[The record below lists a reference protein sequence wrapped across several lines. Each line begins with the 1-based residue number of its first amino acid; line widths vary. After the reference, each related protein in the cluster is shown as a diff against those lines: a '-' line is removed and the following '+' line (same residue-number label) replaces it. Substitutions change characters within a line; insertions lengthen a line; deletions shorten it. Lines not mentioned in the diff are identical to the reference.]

1 MKKPFF
7 LTAIIIV
14 LTAALLS
21 SCTFSEFFTHSVL
34 EEPDGA
40 GGQETPVS
48 EPRTLTIARYSGE
61 QISPYGS
68 KSVANRGIVSLC
80 YSALIELDSSLNAVA
95 QICDSYEIIGN
106 RAVFYLNESAL
117 FSDGSHIT
125 ASDCVYSFARAS
137 AENSVYRNRFSVI
150 SGYEETDTYVFT
162 VRFTSDSIYNVNL
175 VSIPIIKAG
184 SDVKTIPVGSGPYVF
199 NSDEGGMYLTA
210 NRFAAKEPETKRID
224 LLAFGNSEELL
235 YNVNYGNVHLAYADL
250 SEGSSSFRGTV
261 EIKDF
266 TTNNLLFAVVNRNK
280 EYFASSDSVKG
291 ITYAL
296 DRDGIVKNIL
306 SSSSRSVWYPFN
318 PDWSVTKEADL
329 NTNIYSSTT
338 AHDYFNAASLGF
350 SGTQRVWNKQPLELV
365 ILVNQESVIKTE
377 IAEYIAENLKSFG
390 FGAVVKTLPWDEM
403 TAAVIAGEYDIF
415 IGEMNLFPN
424 MDITSVMT
432 NELVASARITE
443 NENPETAYSEEF
455 LTAVSDFYAG
465 NTDMRTFLSVFQ
477 EELPFIPL
485 YFSGGAL
492 AINRNISGTFSPGCF
507 NLFSSPETWVLE
519 Q

>member
-7 LTAIIIV
+7 LTAIIFV

-21 SCTFSEFFTHSVL
+21 SCTFSEFFTRSVL
-34 EEPDGA
+34 EEPDGTED
-40 GGQETPVS
+40 QETTPT

-61 QISPYGS
+61 QISPYNS
-68 KSVANRGIVSLC
+68 KSAANRGIVSLC
-80 YSALIELDSSLNAVA
+80 YGALIKLDNSLNAAA
-95 QICDSYEIIGN
+95 QICESYEIIGN
-106 RAVFYLNESAL
+106 RAVFYLDESAL

-137 AENSVYRNRFSVI
+137 AADSVYKNRFSVI
-150 SGYEETDTYVFT
+150 SEYEETDTFVFT
-162 VRFTSDSIYNVNL
+162 VTFVSDSIFNINL
-175 VSIPIIKAG
+175 ASIPIIKAG

-210 NRFAAKEPETKRID
+210 NRYAAKAPETERIN

-266 TTNNLLFAVVNRNK
+266 TTNDLLFAVVNRNR
-280 EYFASSDSVKG
+280 EYFASPDSVKG

-296 DRDGIVKNIL
+296 DRDGIVKSIL

-318 PDWSVTKEADL
+318 PDWSVTKAADL
-329 NTNIYSSTT
+329 NANIYSSTT
-338 AHDYFNAASLGF
+338 AHDYFNSASLGI
-350 SGTQRVWNKQPLELV
+350 SGTQRVWKDQPLELV

-377 IAEYIAENLKSFG
+377 IAGYIAQNLENFG

-403 TAAVIAGEYDIF
+403 TAAVIEGDYDIF

-424 MDITSVMT
+424 MDITSVMQ
-432 NELVASARITE
+432 NELVLSARITE
-443 NENPETAYSEEF
+443 NEDPETAYSEEF
-455 LTAVSDFYAG
+455 LAAVSDFYAG
-465 NTDMRTFLSVFQ
+465 KTDMRSFLSVFQ

-507 NLFSSPETWVLE
+507 DLFSDPETWILE